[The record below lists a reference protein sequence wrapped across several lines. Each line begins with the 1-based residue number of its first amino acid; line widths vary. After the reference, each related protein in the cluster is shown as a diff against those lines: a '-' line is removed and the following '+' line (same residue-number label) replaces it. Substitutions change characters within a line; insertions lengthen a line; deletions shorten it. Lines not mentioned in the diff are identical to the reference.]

1 MRRRKSVSFI
11 PLSAALDRR
20 SEPSVKEDS
29 RNSEREAEGESKR
42 GREREREN
50 GKYLK
55 SDWPTGTGVVYPIKT
70 GETERVRNG
79 RGQTPVQT
87 PVFTTPWSPV
97 QQQDQLKKH

>member
-42 GREREREN
+42 GRERERERMGN
-50 GKYLK
+50 
-55 SDWPTGTGVVYPIKT
+55 I
-70 GETERVRNG
+70 
-79 RGQTPVQT
+79 
-87 PVFTTPWSPV
+87 
-97 QQQDQLKKH
+97 